1 MSLINDGDHAAECLD
16 HLQTLLWESGDHS
29 QDDNVS
35 SLICM
40 LQSPLFRQL
49 LVLQDSIE
57 ELKQVH
63 ESGGLEGHD
72 VDFLPELQLT
82 PVGHTNPVF
91 EAEIPHTSMLPYQS
105 TPAYNDEFQRVI
117 EAAGAGRE
125 IETMK
130 LFKPEKQSL
139 GFSVV
144 ANPGDPAIYVQ
155 DIQPGGIAERHGR
168 LRERDQLLAIDGQ
181 PLDVS
186 HQEAIR
192 ILQQTG
198 GIVEIVV
205 ARGPHPSATVAPD
218 DQPDSL
224 DQQPASLQNN
234 SEADMLNTEWTQ
246 IEVIDLINDGTG
258 LGFGIIGGRSTG
270 VVVKTILPGGVAHVD
285 GRLHSGDHILQ
296 IGDVDVRGFASE
308 QVAQVLRQAGSHVR
322 LIVARPINE
331 PSGLPTPEAPI
342 VPTIQLDEH
351 MEQIVSMLEK
361 RDQMM
366 IEKQS
371 EMNQQQQDMMHNVE
385 LHGPPYRGEDVPPP
399 YRDEVQ
405 PEVVYF
411 DVTLGKDSHQ
421 GLGITIAGYIGKDNN
436 PGDLCGIFV
445 KSITP
450 GSAAHQDGQIQ
461 VNDQIIE
468 VDGKPLQGY
477 TNHQAVEVLRNTGH
491 EVKLKLARYLHG
503 AKFEQLQH
511 YLTDPP
517 SQPAHQTSTVPV
529 TSSPRSENNS
539 SPPTQHAVVTGV
551 VELEDVSLQAVSD
564 DMDAELTSE
573 IEAAIRSCWEPIIG
587 EEFDIV
593 VAQLSKFKE
602 GSGLGISLE
611 GTVDVENGVE
621 VRPHHYIR
629 AILPDGPVGVNGRL
643 HGGDELLEVNGKR
656 LLGLNHKEVVG
667 ILKQLP
673 QNVRLVC
680 ARRKEMPNDNY
691 AEEFE
696 TPPLN
701 PSVGEV
707 SLERL
712 VKSKSDNALSETMN
726 QSNLSG
732 KKSRSLEPLSGLAMW
747 SEEPMVIELRK
758 GYKGLGFSI
767 LDYQDPVNPGETVIV
782 IRSLVPGG
790 VAQMDGR
797 LVPGDRLMFVN
808 DVNLE
813 SATLDEAVQALK
825 GAEKGV
831 VQIGVAKPLPLS
843 GGFPEVPVEEELEN
857 MFDSEISADTNIAT
871 YATQPMHES
880 VSHSTSH
887 NYMNLQDLEESNS
900 LPALAGIV
908 RHQQSSLSSSSSES
922 DSEDRVPEMIEQK
935 VSPSHARTESSD
947 SFYESDKE
955 ELSFSTSMNESGARP
970 AKPEKPALKEKPQ
983 IKRPVPQPRKQDSVT
998 SYENEDAI
1006 QLLKEH
1012 EEAIKASQASLSESP
1027 LPVASELE
1035 LSYDYDS
1042 STLPSMEVKQR
1053 ETTTMQRGESPEMF
1067 LYENTSLAPLPSYE
1081 EAVSG
1086 DAEFFNMDDL
1096 EAPPVPARGDSNM
1109 VMTQKSGSDSS
1120 SSDETNRPQPS
1131 PRKITSSEK
1140 TTGRSRSRPPVPPK
1154 PKSPGKG
1161 SPGVKDAPP
1170 PLPVSSPPHMSA
1182 LDEDT
1187 KDLLNWMDKTSPTV
1201 SDRAP
1206 SSDQS
1211 TVLEVDLSDRQT
1223 DVLNISSS
1231 SDQFNT
1237 SDLKA
1242 VSASSSSTPRTASPG
1257 ISPITSPSLLRSFS
1271 GPDAFPPNLEKRI
1284 TLKRSHNNLGMTVE
1298 STDKGINGCMVK
1310 ALTKTGAVYKDG
1322 QIQVGDYIMSINNES
1337 MRRITNTQAR
1347 VILRRASLMGST
1359 DISINYVT
1367 AADGA
1372 AHKEIVAG
1380 RPPESPNSPHMMP
1393 SPNSTLSPASKHT
1406 GSTTSEGSNHSNHSS
1421 PMSSPRKLATTSP
1434 ITSPFKTSPLS
1445 SPGRTSSLPDSSGLG
1460 SQSPRS
1466 TPPEVSPRQ
1475 KETIVV
1481 GPGNQTWGPP
1491 RLVELYREQ
1500 GKTLGI
1506 SIVGGRVDMFH
1517 VSEEHMIS
1525 GIFIKHVLEDSPAGR
1540 NGTLK
1545 TGDRILTVDGKD
1557 LRNATHDQ
1565 AVETIRH
1572 ASNPVKFVVQSLT
1585 DPACPRDLE
1594 QDTKS
1599 VQSYDEASQVGLPQS
1614 APPPVPVDEAPI
1626 QTSSPVPPTEAPPL
1640 TTQSHGGHRAASP
1653 SDEHVDEY
1661 GYSLERI
1668 QRRYGDLNGEL
1679 LLVELTRGSGGLG
1692 ISLAGNKDRNTMSVF
1707 VAGIQPESAAAH
1719 DGNIMVGDEL
1729 LEVNGNVLYGRSHL
1743 NASAII
1749 KGITTQVIKFV
1760 LLRRDDNLERMAVK
1774 PLKVTSPIL
1783 KHDLPHEQK
1792 QSSPLLSEPATL
1804 NPTPS
1809 EEKPTPTLLTA
1820 THDVIQ
1826 VISLNKGPNGLG
1838 FAIVEETQDGRPGIY
1853 VRSITVGG
1861 VAAKDG
1867 RLTVGDQLLEVQDKN
1882 LQDVH
1887 YDKAIEILR
1896 NMQGTVRLK
1905 VRKCDEDGALHAQN
1919 NIQGQVTLPNPPGE
1933 SSTDGSTANQTADS
1947 GSHDPLTCPIIP
1959 GQEMRITI
1967 EKGRTGLGLSIVG
1980 GADTLLGAIIIH
1992 EVYEDGAAARDG
2004 RLWAGDQI
2012 LEVNHENLREATHD
2026 YAIQVLRQTPPS
2038 VDMLVFRD
2046 DSHVKEE
2053 DIYDIFTV
2061 DLIKKPGRGLGLSIV
2076 GKRNDV
2082 GVYISDI
2089 VKGGAAESDGRLMQ
2103 GDQILT
2109 VNGED
2114 MRNATQEYAAAV
2126 LKTTMG
2132 KVALT
2137 VGRLKAGSRTSSRK
2151 NSNNAGSGLRKSEST
2166 ASNKSRGGR
2175 HSKMASPD
2183 SDIENSEDISHIR
2196 VIELEHDANGS
2207 LGLSI
2212 AGGVG
2217 SSLGDTPIIVAN
2229 LTSGGPAERSR
2240 KLKVGDRILSVNGVS
2255 TEKMDHDQVVSLL
2268 KSSQPPIT
2276 LQVTQGEQTQVSVSG
2291 RSSSTRGSTRGTASD
2306 TTKLTPSSP
2315 QDNNVFEDD
2324 DVPPQY
2330 KTIVLERG
2338 VDGLGFSIVGG
2349 HGSPHG
2355 DLPIYVK
2362 NVFSKG
2368 AASENGQLKRGDQ
2381 ILSVNGASLEGL
2393 THEEA
2398 VNILKNAKG
2407 SVIMNVLS

>member
-843 GGFPEVPVEEELEN
+843 GGFPEVPVEEELE
-857 MFDSEISADTNIAT
+857 
-871 YATQPMHES
+871 
-880 VSHSTSH
+880 
-887 NYMNLQDLEESNS
+887 
-900 LPALAGIV
+900 
-908 RHQQSSLSSSSSES
+908 
-922 DSEDRVPEMIEQK
+922 
-935 VSPSHARTESSD
+935 
-947 SFYESDKE
+947 
-955 ELSFSTSMNESGARP
+955 
-970 AKPEKPALKEKPQ
+970 
-983 IKRPVPQPRKQDSVT
+983 
-998 SYENEDAI
+998 
-1006 QLLKEH
+1006 
-1012 EEAIKASQASLSESP
+1012 
-1027 LPVASELE
+1027 
-1035 LSYDYDS
+1035 
-1042 STLPSMEVKQR
+1042 
-1053 ETTTMQRGESPEMF
+1053 
-1067 LYENTSLAPLPSYE
+1067 
-1081 EAVSG
+1081 
-1086 DAEFFNMDDL
+1086 
-1096 EAPPVPARGDSNM
+1096 
-1109 VMTQKSGSDSS
+1109 
-1120 SSDETNRPQPS
+1120 
-1131 PRKITSSEK
+1131 
-1140 TTGRSRSRPPVPPK
+1140 
-1154 PKSPGKG
+1154 
-1161 SPGVKDAPP
+1161 DAPP

-1187 KDLLNWMDKTSPTV
+1187 KTSPTV

-1393 SPNSTLSPASKHT
+1393 SPKIFPKYYRSTLSPASKHT

>member
-843 GGFPEVPVEEELEN
+843 GGFPEVPVEEELE
-857 MFDSEISADTNIAT
+857 
-871 YATQPMHES
+871 
-880 VSHSTSH
+880 
-887 NYMNLQDLEESNS
+887 
-900 LPALAGIV
+900 
-908 RHQQSSLSSSSSES
+908 
-922 DSEDRVPEMIEQK
+922 
-935 VSPSHARTESSD
+935 
-947 SFYESDKE
+947 
-955 ELSFSTSMNESGARP
+955 
-970 AKPEKPALKEKPQ
+970 
-983 IKRPVPQPRKQDSVT
+983 
-998 SYENEDAI
+998 
-1006 QLLKEH
+1006 
-1012 EEAIKASQASLSESP
+1012 
-1027 LPVASELE
+1027 
-1035 LSYDYDS
+1035 
-1042 STLPSMEVKQR
+1042 
-1053 ETTTMQRGESPEMF
+1053 
-1067 LYENTSLAPLPSYE
+1067 
-1081 EAVSG
+1081 
-1086 DAEFFNMDDL
+1086 
-1096 EAPPVPARGDSNM
+1096 
-1109 VMTQKSGSDSS
+1109 
-1120 SSDETNRPQPS
+1120 
-1131 PRKITSSEK
+1131 
-1140 TTGRSRSRPPVPPK
+1140 
-1154 PKSPGKG
+1154 
-1161 SPGVKDAPP
+1161 DAPP

-1393 SPNSTLSPASKHT
+1393 SPKIFPKYYRSTLSPASKHT